1 MILSVTAIT
10 THHKKA
16 ERIGSDELQRFRI
29 GHEISVNYEELSVK
43 RWLPRRKK
51 NASLVRD
58 ALKVIAMSRKKFLK
72 IRQQIINRDAVTR
85 VVKNSEG
92 SVALF
97 LQEGGEAIVFTKEDE
112 ADAVWREFNAVS
124 EDLMEYYLDEDL
136 AKKTL
141 W

>member
-1 MILSVTAIT
+1 M
-10 THHKKA
+10 
-16 ERIGSDELQRFRI
+16 
-29 GHEISVNYEELSVK
+29 
-43 RWLPRRKK
+43 
-51 NASLVRD
+51 RD

-124 EDLMEYYLDEDL
+124 EDLMEYYLEEDL

>member
-1 MILSVTAIT
+1 M
-10 THHKKA
+10 
-16 ERIGSDELQRFRI
+16 
-29 GHEISVNYEELSVK
+29 
-43 RWLPRRKK
+43 
-51 NASLVRD
+51 RD
-58 ALKVIAMSRKKFLK
+58 GLKVIAMSRKKFLK

-92 SVALF
+92 SVTLF

-112 ADAVWREFNAVS
+112 ADAVWREFNVVS

>member
-1 MILSVTAIT
+1 M
-10 THHKKA
+10 
-16 ERIGSDELQRFRI
+16 
-29 GHEISVNYEELSVK
+29 
-43 RWLPRRKK
+43 PRRKK

-97 LQEGGEAIVFTKEDE
+97 LQEGGEAIVFAKEDE